1 MAAHDMPI
9 EAIDSEAIPVSMP
22 IPEGLFPLPLTPLEA
37 FMFADTTPGYSM
49 LCDCELQFSGEIDRA
64 TFDRGLQFALD
75 RNPLLHSLVGVKGKE
90 SSWIVVDRG
99 PFVDWAPAGE
109 PLHDCYDAH
118 IDLTSEIGLRIHVR
132 HNEERSTVLF
142 QFHHACCDGIG
153 VLGFVEDFLA
163 GYAKAHSNPAEATPR
178 SIDPSRLSNR
188 GFAGISERTWIQ
200 KLFVDPYVGAREGIR
215 FFWQK
220 PRPLAGNKLPAEP
233 GKRFAP
239 GFIQRTVDATVSKGL
254 RKAASAIGVTANDL
268 LLRDLFVTM
277 REWNQTCEGKPCS
290 KYLRI
295 LMPQNLRHRD
305 DRAMPAA
312 NCMSFAFI
320 TRPTAKCGD
329 PTWLLKSIQEETE
342 AIKDEQLSKHFL
354 GSLDTAV
361 KAGILPWFLKQKMCF
376 STTVLTNLGDP
387 TRRFTS
393 RFPRASGG
401 GLQVGNLVLDA
412 IVGAPPLR
420 PDTNAAFAA
429 FASGR
434 EMIFT
439 LRCNPQLFTEDA
451 AASLLDQFI
460 ARLKATASEQPMQMK
475 SDLDSGSPRKPR

>member
-1 MAAHDMPI
+1 MAAPDMPMKTV
-9 EAIDSEAIPVSMP
+9 DSEVVPVSMP

-37 FMFADTTPGYSM
+37 FMFADTSPGYSM
-49 LCDCELQFSGEIDRA
+49 LCDCELQFTGEIDRG
-64 TFDRGLQFALD
+64 TFDRGLQFALE
-75 RNPLLHSLVGVKGKE
+75 RNPLLRSLVVTKGKASTWVSTE
-90 SSWIVVDRG
+90 RL
-99 PFVDWAPAGE
+99 PAVDWAPMGE
-109 PLHDCYDAH
+109 PFHDYYDTH
-118 IDLTSEIGLRIHVR
+118 IDLKTDIGLRVHVR
-132 HNEERSTVLF
+132 HSDERSTVLF

-163 GYAKAHSNPAEATPR
+163 GYATAHSEQSQATPR
-178 SIDPSRLSNR
+178 SIDPSRLFNR

-220 PRPLAGNKLPAEP
+220 PRPLAGNKSPTEA

-239 GFIQRTVDATVSKGL
+239 GFIQRCVDATVSKGL
-254 RKAASAIGVTANDL
+254 RRAASSLDATANDL
-268 LLRDLFVTM
+268 LLRDLFVTLQ
-277 REWNQTCEGKPCS
+277 EWNLSREGKACS

-320 TRPTAKCGD
+320 TRPSAKCGD
-329 PTWLLKSIQEETE
+329 PNWLLKSIQEETN

-401 GLQVGNLVLDA
+401 GLQVGNIVLDA
-412 IVGAPPLR
+412 VVGAPPLR
-420 PDTNAAFAA
+420 PETNAAFAA

-439 LRCNPQLFTEDA
+439 LRCNPHLFTEEA
-451 AASLLDQFI
+451 AESLLDQFI
-460 ARLKATASEQPMQMK
+460 ARLKATASVQPVP
-475 SDLDSGSPRKPR
+475 SNLDLPRKPR